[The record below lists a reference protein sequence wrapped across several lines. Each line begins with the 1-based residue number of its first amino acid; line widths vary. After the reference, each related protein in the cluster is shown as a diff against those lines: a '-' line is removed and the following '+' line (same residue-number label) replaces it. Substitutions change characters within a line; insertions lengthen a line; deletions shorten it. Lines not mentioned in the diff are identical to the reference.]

1 MLTTRIYISSY
12 EVIAGAVA
20 VQAVKMYMQQQE
32 EMGESVHFKGAKE
45 AVAGYAAA
53 EMVKMFMERG
63 TDDDDENDD
72 EEQKQKKETMLSK
85 MAQSAAVNYLQT
97 KCK

>member
-1 MLTTRIYISSY
+1 
-12 EVIAGAVA
+12 
-20 VQAVKMYMQQQE
+20 MYMQQQE

-45 AVAGYAAA
+45 AVAGYAAK

-63 TDDDDENDD
+63 TDDDDDD
-72 EEQKQKKETMLSK
+72 DDEQKQKKEGMLSK
-85 MAQSAAVNYLQT
+85 MAQSAAVNYFET